1 MVPFDSNIS
10 VDAPEKE
17 WVSRGAHKLIR
28 ALDHFDIDPS
38 GLTCIDVGLQQVD
51 LPMCCFSERQKSFRC

>member
-28 ALDHFDIDPS
+28 ALITLIS
-38 GLTCIDVGLQQVD
+38 TLQV
-51 LPMCCFSERQKSFRC
+51 